1 MDENNSYGPV
11 DSAQMIS
18 EPAHTQHNY
27 RMIFI
32 TITVL
37 LIALGGYIVLTNE
50 GLKARMQEAL
60 HLVSPKTE
68 PNTNKETLELFA
80 SEITDRS
87 QPWVEVKAPE
97 SDASVGEAVEVT
109 VNAYS
114 AGKDITGYDL
124 LIGIDPNQYDI
135 MSITSELESFQI
147 QAFDRGMYQAV
158 TGIKNLQAQDPT
170 LFNDTPLVKV
180 VLKPKTTGEGVITV
194 LSTKG
199 QERTQLVDKDVVII
213 EPQVGSAFITTR

>member
-1 MDENNSYGPV
+1 MDENQSYGPV

-18 EPAHTQHNY
+18 EPAHPQHNY

-37 LIALGGYIVLTNE
+37 LIAFGGYIVLTND
-50 GLKARMQEAL
+50 GLKARMKEAL

-68 PNTNKETLELFA
+68 PTTNKETLELFA

-97 SDASVGEAVEVT
+97 QEATVGQEVELT
-109 VNAYS
+109 VNAFS
-114 AGKDITGYDL
+114 GGKDITGYDL
-124 LIGIDPNQYDI
+124 LIGIDPSQYEVV
-135 MSITSELESFQI
+135 SITSELPSFQI
-147 QAFDRGMYQAV
+147 QAFDRGMYRAV
-158 TGIKNLQAQDPT
+158 TGIKNLQSQDPT

-180 VLKPKTTGEGVITV
+180 VLEPKTTGEGVVTV
-194 LSTKG
+194 LTTKG

-213 EPQVGSAFITTR
+213 EPQVGSVFITTR